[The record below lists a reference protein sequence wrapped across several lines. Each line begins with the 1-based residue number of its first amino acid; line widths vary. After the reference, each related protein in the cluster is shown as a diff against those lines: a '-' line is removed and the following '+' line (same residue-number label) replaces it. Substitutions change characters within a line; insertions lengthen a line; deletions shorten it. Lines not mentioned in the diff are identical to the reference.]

1 MRRLA
6 FALATL
12 ALSAL
17 ALVCSPSLALAATG
31 AAAPTLSE
39 AQAYC
44 VMDQGGNVLSE
55 SNAYAEMPMASI
67 TKIMTAIVA
76 LDSGKSMDDACTI
89 TEEDFEAGAQL
100 VGYTSTDTPSF
111 YDLMMS
117 MLVYSGND
125 AADNVAINVAG
136 SVDAFVELM
145 NKKAQELGLTH
156 THFANPS
163 GLEAD
168 GHYSCAH
175 DLAVLGRY
183 ALENYPF
190 IAQAVMTRSYTVTA
204 GGASVTLHSTD
215 DLMDTY
221 VGLCGIKT
229 GKVEF
234 GTSFLGSAKRWGVQL
249 FTCVLGCSTNDGRF
263 KDTETLMDWAFDTYL
278 NHVSFV
284 RRGQVIR
291 VANCST
297 SFFGKLLVSSTANAN
312 GRSYP
317 KTSISYTTNLFNAN
331 NLVDP
336 GGAYG
341 MAEWTQDGRRVCSTT
356 YTAGTRLYQIPAFN
370 IFELPLFY
378 TIPQDDAA

>member
-163 GLEAD
+163 GLEAG

-234 GTSFLGSAKRWGVQL
+234 GTSFLGLSL
-249 FTCVLGCSTNDGRF
+249 I
-263 KDTETLMDWAFDTYL
+263 
-278 NHVSFV
+278 H
-284 RRGQVIR
+284 I
-291 VANCST
+291 
-297 SFFGKLLVSSTANAN
+297 
-312 GRSYP
+312 
-317 KTSISYTTNLFNAN
+317 
-331 NLVDP
+331 
-336 GGAYG
+336 
-341 MAEWTQDGRRVCSTT
+341 
-356 YTAGTRLYQIPAFN
+356 
-370 IFELPLFY
+370 
-378 TIPQDDAA
+378 